1 MTEISAKEADK
12 QAKLVAASQMIAKIV
27 CSVIDYAKQDVPT
40 SQSQQIVADAVLSG
54 LRALD
59 AIKD

>member
-1 MTEISAKEADK
+1 MKDISAKEADK
-12 QAKLVAASQMIAKIV
+12 QAKLFAVSQMVAKIL

-40 SQSQQIVADAVLSG
+40 SQSEQRVADAVLNS
-54 LRALD
+54 LKALD